1 MKTSTPLK
9 HDTSSVAKKRKKT
22 PLNVGPLI
30 RMIQSSGQ
38 PKGNLHFIEIINL
51 VRYIPVESSGSSLSI
66 NLGLRAQGLPVH
78 VHGMKSVL
86 AIWPDQVQSIMIF
99 PKRQV
104 RPTREQLLNAYR
116 NACIED
122 QGGEV

>member
-1 MKTSTPLK
+1 MKTSTPLN
-9 HDTSSVAKKRKKT
+9 TPRK
-22 PLNVGPLI
+22 VVPLI
-30 RMIQSSGQ
+30 SIIRSSGQ
-38 PKGNLHFIEIINL
+38 PKGNLHFIEIINR

-86 AIWPDQVQSIMIF
+86 AFWPDQVQSIMIF

-104 RPTREQLLNAYR
+104 RPTREQLVTAYT
-116 NACIED
+116 NACLD
-122 QGGEV
+122 CQGGDHE